1 MKITLTESLIDS
13 LTVLS
18 PESANQVLNACRE
31 LMKLDNDAIEQYE
44 LEADAPQ
51 SLHDIVANMK
61 KRAAAAR
68 RRRER
73 REAKAAQMEA
83 AETTPIETAEPAAKA
98 VNAVNPEYAEAI
110 ALLFSDTPIS
120 THRQCEL
127 MHRLVV
133 FITER
138 LTPTT
143 QQSTPAPTATGK
155 KSRRRRHRR
164 SRSKR
169 W

>member
-13 LTVLS
+13 LTTLS

-51 SLHDIVANMK
+51 ALHDIVANMK

-73 REAKAAQMEA
+73 REAKAAQA
-83 AETTPIETAEPAAKA
+83 TLTVGTDVPAKP
-98 VNAVNPEYAEAI
+98 VNHEYAEAI
-110 ALLFSDTPIS
+110 DLLFSDTPIS
-120 THRQCEL
+120 THHQCEL

-138 LTPTT
+138 LTPAT
-143 QQSTPAPTATGK
+143 QQPTPAPTATGK

-169 W
+169 H

>member
-13 LTVLS
+13 LTTLS

-44 LEADAPQ
+44 IEADAPQ
-51 SLHDIVANMK
+51 VLHDIVANMK

-73 REAKAAQMEA
+73 REAKAAQVEA
-83 AETTPIETAEPAAKA
+83 AETMSIETAEPA

-110 ALLFSDTPIS
+110 DLLFSDTPIS

-138 LTPTT
+138 LTPTA
-143 QQSTPAPTATGK
+143 QQPTPAPTATGK

-164 SRSKR
+164 SRYKR
-169 W
+169 R